1 MFNKDNKI
9 DYMYF
14 IFSTVLFVL
23 HTLLL
28 IYIKSYPH
36 LIFIINNYS
45 HSSLWHLFKLD
56 SMGISWLYISSFI
69 IVFCQLVL
77 ICRANNS
84 LLFFNK
90 IRVPTISGLT
100 PTSSTAWWVF
110 YLFIIHLALTFLFL
124 TDNIIIF
131 YIAFET
137 TLLPFF
143 LWIGEAAVRN
153 RRWHAAFFLVFFTL
167 IGSIGMLWSICV
179 LYKLNSSFCISDY
192 IHTYF
197 RVRHGWYFKAHPLW
211 HLEYFHLT
219 EIPDLKGY
227 FKLRDLR
234 VGAVGYPDRLAISA
248 FFLFTFSFLIKFPV
262 FPVASWLPEAHVE
275 ASTEASV
282 LLAAVLL
289 KVAPFG
295 FYKIIIPSFT
305 VWYIQYCSYLW
316 IIGLS
321 SAIVYVFS
329 LLVQTDLKRAI
340 AYTSII
346 HMSIM
351 LCLLGSTNKTSL
363 DSAFLM
369 GALHSFCS
377 AGLFCSIGYLY
388 EKDKNKN
395 LNYVSGLAETRP
407 IFSALFML
415 FNLVNVGYPLIGSY
429 ISEILL
435 FVVAEDSKN
444 RFYTFVVVIVL
455 YILTSAIFFMMSKL
469 FYRSWSSLDVRKIL
483 DLTRDEYFSLGLL
496 LGICTI
502 LGLFP
507 SIYLVYIEDS
517 IFNLLYII
525 KLAKPI

>member
-1 MFNKDNKI
+1 M
-9 DYMYF
+9 
-14 IFSTVLFVL
+14 
-23 HTLLL
+23 
-28 IYIKSYPH
+28 
-36 LIFIINNYS
+36 
-45 HSSLWHLFKLD
+45 
-56 SMGISWLYISSFI
+56 
-69 IVFCQLVL
+69 
-77 ICRANNS
+77 
-84 LLFFNK
+84 
-90 IRVPTISGLT
+90 
-100 PTSSTAWWVF
+100 
-110 YLFIIHLALTFLFL
+110 
-124 TDNIIIF
+124 
-131 YIAFET
+131 
-137 TLLPFF
+137 LP
-143 LWIGEAAVRN
+143 
-153 RRWHAAFFLVFFTL
+153 
-167 IGSIGMLWSICV
+167 
-179 LYKLNSSFCISDY
+179 D
-192 IHTYF
+192 
-197 RVRHGWYFKAHPLW
+197 
-211 HLEYFHLT
+211 
-219 EIPDLKGY
+219 IPDIKGY
-227 FKLRDLR
+227 FEFRDIRLSAL
-234 VGAVGYPDRLAISA
+234 GFPDMLAASA

-295 FYKIIIPSFT
+295 FYKVIIPSFT
-305 VWYIQYCSYLW
+305 VYYIQYSSYLW
-316 IIGLS
+316 VVGLS

-407 IFSALFML
+407 VFSALFML

-444 RFYTFVVVIVL
+444 RVYTFTIVL
-455 YILTSAIFFMMSKL
+455 VLYVLTSAVFFMMSKL
-469 FYRSWSSLDVRKIL
+469 FYRS
-483 DLTRDEYFSLGLL
+483 
-496 LGICTI
+496 
-502 LGLFP
+502 
-507 SIYLVYIEDS
+507 
-517 IFNLLYII
+517 
-525 KLAKPI
+525 

>member
-1 MFNKDNKI
+1 
-9 DYMYF
+9 
-14 IFSTVLFVL
+14 V
-23 HTLLL
+23 
-28 IYIKSYPH
+28 
-36 LIFIINNYS
+36 
-45 HSSLWHLFKLD
+45 
-56 SMGISWLYISSFI
+56 
-69 IVFCQLVL
+69 
-77 ICRANNS
+77 
-84 LLFFNK
+84 
-90 IRVPTISGLT
+90 
-100 PTSSTAWWVF
+100 
-110 YLFIIHLALTFLFL
+110 
-124 TDNIIIF
+124 
-131 YIAFET
+131 
-137 TLLPFF
+137 
-143 LWIGEAAVRN
+143 
-153 RRWHAAFFLVFFTL
+153 
-167 IGSIGMLWSICV
+167 
-179 LYKLNSSFCISDY
+179 
-192 IHTYF
+192 HTYF
-197 RVRHGWYFKAHPLW
+197 RVRHGWYFKANPGW
-211 HLEYFHLT
+211 FIEYFMLPD
-219 EIPDLKGY
+219 IPDIKGY
-227 FKLRDLR
+227 FEFRDIRLSAL
-234 VGAVGYPDRLAISA
+234 GFPDMLAASA

-295 FYKIIIPSFT
+295 FYKVIIPSFT
-305 VWYIQYCSYLW
+305 VYYIQYCSYLW
-316 IIGLS
+316 VIGLS

-388 EKDKNKN
+388 EKDKTKN

-407 IFSALFML
+407 VFSALFML

-444 RFYTFVVVIVL
+444 RVYTFTVVLVL
-455 YILTSAIFFMMSKL
+455 YVLTSAVFFMMSKL
-469 FYRSWSSLDVRKIL
+469 FYRSWRGYDSRKIL
-483 DLTRDEYFSLGLL
+483 DLTRDEYFSLILL
-496 LGICTI
+496 FIICTL

-507 SIYLVYIEDS
+507 NMYLVYIEDS
-517 IFNLLYII
+517 MFNLLGII
-525 KLAKPI
+525 KLAKII

>member
-1 MFNKDNKI
+1 
-9 DYMYF
+9 
-14 IFSTVLFVL
+14 
-23 HTLLL
+23 
-28 IYIKSYPH
+28 
-36 LIFIINNYS
+36 
-45 HSSLWHLFKLD
+45 
-56 SMGISWLYISSFI
+56 
-69 IVFCQLVL
+69 
-77 ICRANNS
+77 
-84 LLFFNK
+84 
-90 IRVPTISGLT
+90 VPTISGLT

-192 IHTYF
+192 VHTYF
-197 RVRHGWYFKAHPLW
+197 RVRHGWYFKANPLW

>member
-1 MFNKDNKI
+1 MSNKDNKI

-14 IFSTVLFVL
+14 ISSIVLFIL

-28 IYIKSYPH
+28 IYIKSSPES
-36 LIFIINNYS
+36 IDSINSYC
-45 HSSLWHLFKLD
+45 HEDLGGLFKFD

-77 ICRANNS
+77 LCRAEPS
-84 LLFFNK
+84 VFFFNK
-90 IRVPTISGLT
+90 IRMPNLSGFT
-100 PTSSTAWWVF
+100 PRSSITWWVF
-110 YLFIIHLALTFLFL
+110 YLFIIHLSLTFLFL
-124 TDNIIIF
+124 TDNIIVF
-131 YIAFET
+131 YISFET
-137 TLLPFF
+137 TLLPFY

-179 LYKLNSSFCISDY
+179 LYKINNSFSISDY
-192 IHTYF
+192 VNTYF
-197 RVRHGWYFKAHPLW
+197 RVRHGWYFKTHKLW
-211 HLEYFHLT
+211 YLEYFHLT
-219 EIPDLKGY
+219 EIPNLKEY
-227 FKLRDLR
+227 FRVRDFR
-234 VGAVGYPDRLAISA
+234 AGSVFYPDKLVKSA
-248 FFLFTFSFLIKFPV
+248 FFFFTFSFLIKFPV

-295 FYKIIIPSFT
+295 FYKIIIPSFA
-305 VWYIQYCSYLW
+305 VWYVEYCSYLW

-321 SAIVYVFS
+321 SAIIYVFS

-351 LCLLGSTNKTSL
+351 LCLLGSTNKTSI

-407 IFSALFML
+407 IFSSLFML

-444 RFYTFVVVIVL
+444 RFYTFSVVLIL
-455 YILTSAIFFMMSKL
+455 YVLTSAVFFMMSKL
-469 FYRSWSSLDVRKIL
+469 FYRSWSGSDARKIL
-483 DLTRDEYFSLGLL
+483 DLTRDEYFSLVILFV
-496 LGICTI
+496 ICVI

-507 SIYLVYIEDS
+507 SIYLGYIEDS
-517 IFNLLYII
+517 VADII
-525 KLAKPI
+525 QLIQLSKRI